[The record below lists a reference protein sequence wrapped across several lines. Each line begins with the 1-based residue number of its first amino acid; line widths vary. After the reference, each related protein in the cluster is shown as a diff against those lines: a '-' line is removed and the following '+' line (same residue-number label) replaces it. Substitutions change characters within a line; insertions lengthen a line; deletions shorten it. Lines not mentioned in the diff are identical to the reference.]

1 MVMEVLILKYE
12 RKREEKEL
20 YLPKEKPI
28 LVKVPKAKYFCIKG
42 KGNPNSEDFSNRIGV
57 LYSLA
62 YAVRMMPKNGFTP
75 EGYFEYT
82 VYPLEGLWDMTEE
95 GKKSAIFNK
104 EELLYT
110 IMIKQPDFGNE
121 EVVKKAFEI
130 AIKKKPNP
138 LLEEA
143 YFDEIEDGLAVQILH
158 IGSYDT
164 EPESFNKMKDYINEN
179 NLIIK
184 SLVHREIYLSDA
196 RKVEKDKLKTVLRYM
211 VNQNENIE

>member
-1 MVMEVLILKYE
+1 MKYE